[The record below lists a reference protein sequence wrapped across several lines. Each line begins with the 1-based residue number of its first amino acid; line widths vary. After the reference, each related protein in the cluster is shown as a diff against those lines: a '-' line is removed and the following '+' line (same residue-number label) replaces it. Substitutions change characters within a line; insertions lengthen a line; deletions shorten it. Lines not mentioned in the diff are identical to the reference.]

1 LLRFP
6 AITRRAKVLALFVLI
21 ASGVSRAG
29 KEFNLPTPHP
39 APTYPARDQH
49 SDESVTVAVDPYD
62 MPDKAAIFTT
72 NYADED
78 MLPVY
83 VIITNDGDETIT
95 LSGMKA
101 EFITASRT
109 KIAPAT
115 QEDLYRRLSHPK
127 GPKARLP
134 IPIPIPAGRPK
145 GTVSTKAV
153 DEMQRAQFSARA
165 VEPHSTQAG
174 FLFFDI
180 AGIDNPL
187 PGAHF
192 FLTGLHN
199 AKGDDLYYFEIALEK
214 YLSAPEPEKPHPA
227 EPPAK

>member
-1 LLRFP
+1 VPASSYISRRVVSLL
-6 AITRRAKVLALFVLI
+6 LFVFALT
-21 ASGVSRAG
+21 GLCVAG
-29 KEFNLPTPHP
+29 KEFVLPVPHP

-49 SDESVTVAVDPYD
+49 TDESVTVAVDPYD

-83 VIITNDGDETIT
+83 VIITNDSDDTIT

-115 QEDLYRRLSHPK
+115 QDDLYRRLSHPK

-134 IPIPIPAGRPK
+134 IPIPIPTGRPK

-180 AGIDNPL
+180 NGIENPL

-192 FLTGLHN
+192 FLTGLRN
-199 AKGDDLYYFEIALEK
+199 AKGDDLYYFEIPLEK
-214 YLSAPEPEKPHPA
+214 YLSAPQPEKPHSEPA
-227 EPPAK
+227 QK